1 VGFALAQQMKHSTMR
16 YAYDAVPSFSV
27 YSPSNNLSSL
37 IASVMLWFFF
47 FVIFVPF
54 NCMVVFLSKV

>member
-1 VGFALAQQMKHSTMR
+1 MR

-37 IASVMLWFFF
+37 IASMMLWFFF